1 MGQAAKASRSDAS
14 SPTQDRTRARRLE
27 RVPEQSEIGVGPTET
42 RELHRMHALLQ
53 AWRSERRP
61 SPLTAAAIDLADA
74 CLGFRFG
81 ADPPP
86 PGKNP
91 VGAGMNF
98 KNGCVYRSGK
108 TLAHD
113 AGIVAVILP
122 TDDKDTRVRKEEV
135 ARRLFNSCKRDLV
148 DFGFLSEPVR
158 VYPFD
163 PSLGLEERHKC
174 RKCRLWGGKG
184 TSCRHPWKRGA
195 SRFTVMP
202 TTLTALLELE
212 RAYIAAGNAPRVI
225 RERTGTREVDARS
238 LRARWERNK
247 HRRATHPVAVAAKAK
262 RAEKAAAEA
271 ALPAPSPPPPAHDV
285 IRESQITSLCP
296 EQTPVD
302 PALEPEL
309 EITSS
314 SKLGSRSQITSS
326 SVSTGTV
333 ARRAKVLP
341 ADLPPRD
348 APAWADDSPSAHRG
362 FAPRSSRP
370 ASAPTSEPDAPRP
383 TKPMR
388 AEARSTPAPVA
399 CGFAPNDAAPNPQ
412 STERTRAPSGPESP
426 RRRDARM
433 VLARHEK
440 AWDEPSADVELELDA
455 IIGALSLGF
464 TPIQLV
470 VAAEYA
476 AASEYNRDPRHLERR
491 TAYWLFSH
499 QGRIRTCLSRSA
511 AERQARAK
519 AREGEH
525 AAANERRAL
534 EVGRAA
540 AERDRLEAEARK
552 AAEAI
557 APAPRDA
564 GGELDLGEVP
574 ILELATVAAVGVAEK
589 RAALLETSNKLLEE
603 LRLAWGKPEEP
614 EVRAKFNLVQ
624 AELCALNGRGK
635 S

>member
-1 MGQAAKASRSDAS
+1 MGQPAKADEQRAS
-14 SPTQDRTRARRLE
+14 SPTEDRNRARRLE

-53 AWRSERRP
+53 AWRTERRA

-135 ARRLFNSCKRDLV
+135 ARRLFNSRKRELV
-148 DFGFLSEPVR
+148 EFGFLSEPVR

-202 TTLTALLELE
+202 TTLAALLELE

-225 RERTGTREVDARS
+225 RERTGTREVDART

-247 HRRATHPVAVAAKAK
+247 QRRATHPVAVAAKAK
-262 RAEKAAAEA
+262 RAAKVAWTDAP
-271 ALPAPSPPPPAHDV
+271 LPSPPPAAHDV
-285 IRESQITSLCP
+285 IREGQITSLSP

-302 PALEPEL
+302 RALEPEL

-314 SKLGSRSQITSS
+314 SELGSRSQITSS

-333 ARRAKVLP
+333 ARRAEVLP
-341 ADLPPRD
+341 ADLPPRV
-348 APAWADDSPSAHRG
+348 APAWTDDSPSAHRG
-362 FAPRSSRP
+362 FAPCSSRP
-370 ASAPTSEPDAPRP
+370 APAPTSEPDAPRP
-383 TKPMR
+383 TEPTR
-388 AEARSTPAPVA
+388 AEARSTPAPDTR
-399 CGFAPNDAAPNPQ
+399 GFATKNPAPDPRSN
-412 STERTRAPSGPESP
+412 ERTRAQAGPTSP
-426 RRRDARM
+426 LRAEAAM
-433 VLARHEK
+433 VLERHER
-440 AWDEPSADVELELDA
+440 ASGVTSADRELDLDA
-455 IIGALSLGF
+455 IIGALSRGNAA
-464 TPIQLV
+464 IRLV
-470 VAAEYA
+470 LAAQGQA
-476 AASEYNRDPRHLERR
+476 QSDWNRRSPNALHR
-491 TAYWLFSH
+491 TAYWLFSRDD
-499 QGRIRTCLSRSA
+499 RIRSCIA
-511 AERQARAK
+511 VAQAARA
-519 AREGEH
+519 
-525 AAANERRAL
+525 
-534 EVGRAA
+534 RAA
-540 AERDRLEAEARK
+540 AERAQGAERAERRELRTLEGAATSAALAMAGVDPSGMFAMETAERPP
-552 AAEAI
+552 AAGDL
-557 APAPRDA
+557 APIPI
-564 GGELDLGEVP
+564 VP
-574 ILELATVAAVGVAEK
+574 IEVYGAQSVAEK
-589 RAALLETSNKLLEE
+589 RETLLARSNTLLEQ
-603 LRLAWGKPEEP
+603 LRRAWGTPDEP
-614 EVRAKFNLVQ
+614 KVRAEFNLVQ
-624 AELCALNGRGK
+624 AELCTLNGRGK